1 MQDKTDKRAHP
12 GTAIQRSWRQC
23 VAAALVGLVFGVS
36 TGLGRANE
44 LSTKEAGVAQ
54 KLYTAKCA
62 KCHKFYDPKDYD
74 DETWGLWMQKMGK
87 KSKLKADQVDLLSR
101 YIETNLRTT
110 RKAEISPK

>member
-1 MQDKTDKRAHP
+1 
-12 GTAIQRSWRQC
+12 

-62 KCHKFYDPKDYD
+62 KCHKFYNPADYND
-74 DETWGLWMQKMGK
+74 AEWHTWMIKMSK
-87 KSKLKADQVDLLSR
+87 KARLKPSQQDLLSR
-101 YIETNLRTT
+101 YLDNFRAAEGTNGAT
-110 RKAEISPK
+110 R